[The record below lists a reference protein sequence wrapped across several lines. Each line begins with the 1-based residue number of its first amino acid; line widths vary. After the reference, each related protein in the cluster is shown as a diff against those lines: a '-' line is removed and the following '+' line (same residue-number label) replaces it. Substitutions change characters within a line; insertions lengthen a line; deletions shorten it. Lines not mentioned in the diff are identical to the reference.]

1 MKVDIYPMTNE
12 CNHILCTEPIKF
24 LILRDG
30 KLFAMVCPEHLE
42 VWETQAKQRS
52 QKLWKLVYA
61 LCVGKVRSGV
71 TM

>member
-12 CNHILCTEPIKF
+12 CTHILCTEPIKF

-52 QKLWKLVYA
+52 
-61 LCVGKVRSGV
+61 
-71 TM
+71 